1 VPRASR
7 LLIDDQPT
15 VYHVMS
21 RACLDGHPL
30 GPVEKDY
37 LLAVMRKYAA
47 IYFVEILGF
56 CLMGNHFHLLVRMQ
70 PKDAVSDEEVLE
82 RYKTAF
88 EGKDLLNP
96 ARISFFREKW
106 TSLSEFVREIKQT
119 FSRYYNK
126 RHLRRGFFWGGRFKS
141 VIVEDG
147 RTLINCLAYIDLN
160 PIRAGIVERPE
171 DYRWCSLGY
180 HAQSNNRGGLLS
192 LDFGLADWDI
202 EPGAE
207 RLRLYRE
214 YVYRSG
220 ALDSLKGKAM
230 DERIVERASSTN
242 FQYTPADRLRMRT
255 RWFSDSAIL
264 GSRAFVADLG
274 QKLGLASD
282 SRRPKRIP
290 GGDEMYSFRRLA
302 ELL

>member
-1 VPRASR
+1 MPRTSR
-7 LLIDDQPT
+7 LLIDDHPA

-21 RACLDGHPL
+21 RTCLDGYPL

-70 PKDAVSDEEVLE
+70 PQGAVSDEEVLE

-88 EGKDLLNP
+88 DGRDLPNP
-96 ARISFFREKW
+96 ARVSFFREKW

-126 RHLRRGFFWGGRFKS
+126 LHNRRGFFWGGRFKS

-180 HAQSNNRGGLLS
+180 HAQSNNRGGFLS
-192 LDFGLADWDI
+192 VDFGLVDWDI
-202 EPGAE
+202 EPGTE

-242 FQYTPADRLRMRT
+242 FHYTPTDRLRMRT
-255 RWFSDSAIL
+255 RWFTDSAIL
-264 GSRAFVADLG
+264 GSRAFIAHLG
-274 QKLGLASD
+274 QQLGLASE

-290 GGDEMYSFRRLA
+290 GGDDMYSFRRLS

>member
-1 VPRASR
+1 MPRASR
-7 LLIDDQPT
+7 LLIEDQPT

-21 RACLDGHPL
+21 RTCLDGHPL

-47 IYFVEILGF
+47 IYFAEILGF

-82 RYKTAF
+82 HYKTAF

-106 TSLSEFVREIKQT
+106 TSLSEFVREIKQA

-160 PIRAGIVERPE
+160 PIRAGIAERPE

-180 HAQSNNRGGLLS
+180 HAQSSNRGGLLS
-192 LDFGLADWDI
+192 LDFGLADWNI
-202 EPGAE
+202 ESGAE

-242 FQYTPADRLRMRT
+242 FTYTPADRLRMRT